1 MTFCQENNKKLAYEQ
16 FLVEKKMIDDLV
28 ETIKAEDAQRRED
41 EREQIRK
48 HRQFIGNKEK
58 DDKQREME
66 LQQWQEDQENGFSF
80 LARINQI
87 RAIGTALN
95 KIRIQ
100 KLTCQRTLVSIE
112 TSDDYP
118 FAFSLNLDGLQTS
131 FQRC

>member
-1 MTFCQENNKKLAYEQ
+1 
-16 FLVEKKMIDDLV
+16 MIDDLV

-87 RAIGTALN
+87 GAI
-95 KIRIQ
+95 
-100 KLTCQRTLVSIE
+100 
-112 TSDDYP
+112 SD
-118 FAFSLNLDGLQTS
+118 SLSVIGYY
-131 FQRC
+131 R

>member
-1 MTFCQENNKKLAYEQ
+1 MNFWSFCQENNKKLAYEQ

-66 LQQWQEDQENGFSF
+66 LQQWQEDQE
-80 LARINQI
+80 
-87 RAIGTALN
+87 T
-95 KIRIQ
+95 
-100 KLTCQRTLVSIE
+100 V
-112 TSDDYP
+112 
-118 FAFSLNLDGLQTS
+118 
-131 FQRC
+131 